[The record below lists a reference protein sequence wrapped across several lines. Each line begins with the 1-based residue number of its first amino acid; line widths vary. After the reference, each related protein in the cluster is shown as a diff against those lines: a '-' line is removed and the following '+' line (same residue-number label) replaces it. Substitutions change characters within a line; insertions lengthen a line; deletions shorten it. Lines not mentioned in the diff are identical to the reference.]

1 MSSWRI
7 EYIPAALED
16 LRSLDRSQ
24 QLQVLKAIEKVSAN
38 PLPNSEGG
46 LGKPL
51 GSHSGANLT
60 GYLKIKLLKLGLRVV
75 YRVVRENN
83 VMRIIVISVRDEE
96 AVYKLAKDR
105 IK

>member
-1 MSSWRI
+1 MSSWQI

>member
-1 MSSWRI
+1 MNQREI

-16 LRSLDRSQ
+16 LQFLDHSQ
-24 QLQVLKAIEKVSAN
+24 QLQVLKAIKKVSSN
-38 PLPNSEGG
+38 PLPNLEGD

-83 VMRIIVISVRDEE
+83 VMRIVVISVRDDETI
-96 AVYKLAKDR
+96 YKLASDR